1 MNFGAKRILCV
12 EDDEDTCTL
21 LKIILADL
29 QVVTANTLAEAL
41 TLARNECFDLYLLDF
56 FLPDGTGIDLCQL
69 MRQFDQKTPLLF
81 CSADAYPTSQ
91 EKALQ
96 AGAQVYLIKPV
107 EPSILREVVLRLLRA
122 PDSAGV
128 PQTS

>member
-1 MNFGAKRILCV
+1 MNLGAKRILYV

-21 LKIILADL
+21 LKIVLSDL

-41 TLARNECFDLYLLDF
+41 TLARHERFDLYLLDS
-56 FLPDGTGIDLCQL
+56 FLPDGTGINLCQL
-69 MRQFDQKTPLLF
+69 IRQFDQKTPLLF
-81 CSADAYPTSQ
+81 CSADAYPSSQ

-107 EPSILREVVLRLLRA
+107 EPSMLREVVLRLLQA
-122 PDSAGV
+122 SDSAGV
-128 PQTS
+128 PETS